1 MHGLSVANS
10 IFRNVFL
17 HKKSSVLLKKCK
29 KQNGKKSSV
38 LTKKKRQEE
47 LRTANKRLRE
57 RQNETAFYIVGAF
70 LFWMWVPIIIFFEIN
85 LISVVIALILTAII
99 ILRWKYIL
107 KTTKELNIDS
117 SRHGFIKSL
126 LTFLIACT
134 ISSCVG

>member
-1 MHGLSVANS
+1 MQEAKWKEKL
-10 IFRNVFL
+10 R
-17 HKKSSVLLKKCK
+17 
-29 KQNGKKSSV
+29 
-38 LTKKKRQEE
+38 TDEEKRQEE

-134 ISSCVG
+134 ISSCVGIFLGLLLAAFGFLLY

>member
-1 MHGLSVANS
+1 MQEAKWKEEL
-10 IFRNVFL
+10 R
-17 HKKSSVLLKKCK
+17 
-29 KQNGKKSSV
+29 
-38 LTKKKRQEE
+38 TDEEKRQEE
-47 LRTANKRLRE
+47 LRTANKSLRE

-126 LTFLIACT
+126 LTFLIAVT
-134 ISSCVG
+134 ISSCVGIFLGLLLAAFGFLLY